1 VSLAG
6 KTILIVDDSA
16 SVRGQIREVLGT
28 AGFQTLEATD
38 GVEGLQAI
46 VARDDLAGVVC
57 DINMP
62 RMSGLQMLEFLRAKG
77 RLASLPVIM
86 LTTEGQASLVQQAK
100 VAGAKG
106 WVMKPFKPAALIAAV
121 LKVTT

>member
-1 VSLAG
+1 M
-6 KTILIVDDSA
+6 IVDDSA
-16 SVRGQIREVLGT
+16 SVRNQIREVLVS
-28 AGFQTLEATD
+28 AGFQTIEAAD
-38 GVEGLQAI
+38 GVEGFQII

-62 RMSGLQMLEFLRAKG
+62 RMGGLQMLAFMKAKG
-77 RLASLPVIM
+77 LAGLPVVM

-100 VAGAKG
+100 VAGARG
-106 WVMKPFKPAALIAAV
+106 WVMKPFKPASLIAAV

>member
-1 VSLAG
+1 LDLAD
-6 KTILIVDDSA
+6 KKILIVDDSA
-16 SVRGQIREVLGT
+16 SVRNQIREVLAS
-28 AGFQTLEATD
+28 AGFQTIEAAD
-38 GVEGLQAI
+38 GVEGFQII

-62 RMSGLQMLEFLRAKG
+62 RMGGLQMLAFMKAKG
-77 RLASLPVIM
+77 LAGLPVVM

-106 WVMKPFKPAALIAAV
+106 WVMKPFKPASLIAAV
-121 LKVTT
+121 MKVMT

>member
-1 VSLAG
+1 MSLAG